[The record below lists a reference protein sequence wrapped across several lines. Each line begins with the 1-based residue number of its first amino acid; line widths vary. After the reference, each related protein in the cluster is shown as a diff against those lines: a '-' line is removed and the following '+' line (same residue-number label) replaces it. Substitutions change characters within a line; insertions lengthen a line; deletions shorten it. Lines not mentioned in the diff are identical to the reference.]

1 MNSLHFIHLEP
12 HESDLSRGD
21 IISFLGDGQTGD
33 VVTMAV
39 EEFLLVSVYCL
50 DEDSA
55 AQGIDQVLLVRVAF
69 ETVGNVS

>member
-1 MNSLHFIHLEP
+1 
-12 HESDLSRGD
+12 
-21 IISFLGDGQTGD
+21 
-33 VVTMAV
+33 MAV

-50 DEDSA
+50 DEDRA

>member
-12 HESDLSRGD
+12 HESDLARGD

-33 VVTMAV
+33 VITVAM
-39 EEFLLVSVYCL
+39 EEFLLIRVYCL

-69 ETVGNVS
+69 ETVGNMS

>member
-1 MNSLHFIHLEP
+1 M
-12 HESDLSRGD
+12 SRGD
-21 IISFLGDGQTGD
+21 IISFLGDGHTGD
-33 VVTMAV
+33 IVTMAM

-50 DEDSA
+50 DEDGA